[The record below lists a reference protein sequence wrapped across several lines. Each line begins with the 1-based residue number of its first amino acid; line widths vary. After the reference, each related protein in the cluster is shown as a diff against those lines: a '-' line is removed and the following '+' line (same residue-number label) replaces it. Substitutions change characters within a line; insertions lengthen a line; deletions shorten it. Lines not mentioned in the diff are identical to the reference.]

1 MSVELLQPHVLFD
14 GVTGITHYETLQS
27 RRVGTF
33 EDRSEE
39 ITREILDANFSAWCD
54 ATGTL
59 GGLPDLWIWESDPFL
74 RQVPICPE
82 AATRMYTALLR
93 ILDNCRPA
101 YDWTTRPVHYPAE
114 VALPWLAKL
123 ACS

>member
-14 GVTGITHYETLQS
+14 GVTGITHYETVHL
-27 RRVGTF
+27 RKTEAF

-39 ITREILDANFSAWCD
+39 IIREILDANFSAWCD

-74 RQVPICPE
+74 LQTPISPE
-82 AATRMYTALLR
+82 AAQRMHAALVN
-93 ILDNCRPA
+93 ILNNCRPA
-101 YDWTTRPVHYPAE
+101 YDWTTRPIHQSTEA
-114 VALPWLAKL
+114 ALPWLAQL
-123 ACS
+123 ASS